1 MIYVL
6 GKREEGGVQVGHRDH
21 SSGESRLERERGGS
35 GGEDRLVGGKG
46 SRTDGEGRLEGEK
59 GSRAEPREPGG
70 QNSQARVQASSN
82 HPRALG

>member
-1 MIYVL
+1 MGYR
-6 GKREEGGVQVGHRDH
+6 GH
-21 SSGESRLERERGGS
+21 SSGERRLEGERGESGGEGRLER
-35 GGEDRLVGGKG
+35 GKG
-46 SRTDGEGRLEGEK
+46 DRIGGEGRLEGEK

>member
-1 MIYVL
+1 M
-6 GKREEGGVQVGHRDH
+6 E
-21 SSGESRLERERGGS
+21 
-35 GGEDRLVGGKG
+35 GKG